1 MAGRAA
7 EWWMVGLTA
16 LGLVI
21 SIVVNVMQWSTSSDN
36 AAREIHRESEVR
48 VLHETIRKLEKDNV
62 SISNAR
68 DNIEKRNT
76 EYKLL
81 LEKQSAQHNALRER
95 LKSTT

>member
-36 AAREIHRESEVR
+36 AAREIYRESEVR

-62 SISNAR
+62 SISGAR
-68 DNIEKRNT
+68 DNLEKRNT

-81 LEKQSAQHNALRER
+81 LEKQSAQHNALQER